1 MDRKVKF
8 MIAICCVTA
17 AILIAFVALFIPPQ
31 GIIDASV
38 LWFTAQLFLFTAA
51 VFGVNLSYNNFGKTD
66 KLSKS
71 E

>member
-1 MDRKVKF
+1 MMDNKVKF
-8 MIAICCVTA
+8 IIAICCVTA

-51 VFGVNLSYNNFGKTD
+51 VFGVNLSYNNFGNTAK
-66 KLSKS
+66 KS
-71 E
+71 DS